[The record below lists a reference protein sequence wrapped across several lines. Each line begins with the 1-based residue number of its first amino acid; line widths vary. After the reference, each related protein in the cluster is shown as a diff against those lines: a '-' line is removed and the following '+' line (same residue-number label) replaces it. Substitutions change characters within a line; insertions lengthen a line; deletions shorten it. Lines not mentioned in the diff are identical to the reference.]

1 MTNCPVTALKLT
13 LGSGDTAYK
22 NSAKERDKH
31 MEFLKAILGEELYK
45 QFEKAINEYNGKPEN
60 KDKQLKL
67 ADLGSGEYVSKGKY
81 TSLEA
86 ENQTNASKLTEA
98 NNLIEQLQKATKD
111 NEGIQNQVT
120 AYQDKVKELEKQLA
134 QTKLDAEIK
143 VGLLAENAL
152 DVDYLTYKLKEK
164 GELALDEN
172 GKIKGWEDKIAALK
186 TQIPSQFEKTAEK
199 KIIENILPE
208 SNSGDK
214 IVTKEEF
221 DKMGYNSRTAL
232 RQSNPELYS
241 QLTKG

>member
-1 MTNCPVTALKLT
+1 M
-13 LGSGDTAYK
+13 D
-22 NSAKERDKH
+22 
-31 MEFLKAILGEELYK
+31 FLKAILGEEFYTQL
-45 QFEKAINEYNGKPEN
+45 EKAINEYNGKPEN

-98 NNLIEQLQKATKD
+98 NNLIAQLQKATKD

-120 AYQDKVKELEKQLA
+120 AYQDKVKELETQLE

-143 VGLLAENAL
+143 VGLLAEKAL

-164 GELALDEN
+164 GELILDEN

-186 TQIPSQFEKTAEK
+186 TQIPSQFEKSAEK
-199 KIIENILPE
+199 QIIENKLPGGDGGGDALTRESILKKPYAE
-208 SNSGDK
+208 RMK
-214 IVTKEEF
+214 IYSE
-221 DKMGYNSRTAL
+221 
-232 RQSNPELYS
+232 NPEGY
-241 QLTKG
+241 KNAMKN